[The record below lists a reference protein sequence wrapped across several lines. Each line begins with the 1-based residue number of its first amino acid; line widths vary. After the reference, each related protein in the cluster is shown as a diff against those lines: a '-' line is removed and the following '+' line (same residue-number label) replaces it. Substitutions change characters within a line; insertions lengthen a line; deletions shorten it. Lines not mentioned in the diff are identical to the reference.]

1 MIFCVDEN
9 ERANRIVSLASLV
22 ASRTRV
28 SRVSRVVS
36 SESAPPRATHLRVHP
51 AHGLRQR
58 IRGVRHGARCLPSS
72 RSPILARVRGVRRDR
87 GVARARL
94 RRRTRRLAPIWRDDS
109 TGNGSRCASDASE
122 GARVTLETSAAVRGD
137 ADARRGARRGAV
149 ANAIFKLET
158 R

>member
-1 MIFCVDEN
+1 MARDVFLRPVHRFS
-9 ERANRIVSLASLV
+9 RACEACGAIEAS
-22 ASRTRV
+22 
-28 SRVSRVVS
+28 
-36 SESAPPRATHLRVHP
+36 
-51 AHGLRQR
+51 
-58 IRGVRHGARCLPSS
+58 
-72 RSPILARVRGVRRDR
+72 
-87 GVARARL
+87 RARL